1 MRFIPMRWNLGEG
14 NVVSSS
20 TSRTWRQTGMA
31 FRGIPRVLTMKIGLR
46 TTTMAARGRAG
57 ERACGRVSEGG
68 GSGGVEEWRD
78 VMETGTTR
86 KGRIGAAGEGRG
98 RPEE

>member
-57 ERACGRVSEGG
+57 GRACGRVSEGG
-68 GSGGVEEWRD
+68 GSGGVEGRHGDGDDEKGEDWRC
-78 VMETGTTR
+78 R
-86 KGRIGAAGEGRG
+86 
-98 RPEE
+98 